1 MKNCRVAF
9 LFFFGVT
16 ALDGALAR
24 AQYGYA
30 GPSKGVSASAT
41 EMVSVKP
48 DKLRLLMQIK
58 AQGSDAKSALA
69 SMNEHKEKVKK
80 ELEAMKAD
88 KDTVVFSPIRA
99 STGDAESNGNSRRMM
114 QMQMQM
120 SQGRGGK
127 PTAPKPLPTVYTVTC
142 TVKAEWPLPVKEGD
156 ALALLPMTLKEQI
169 SSRDIAGE
177 KNKPKLGKAEQEQ
190 LDEMEAMMTEQY
202 SYGGDSNNANGP
214 IITFIAKV
222 PEELQQKATAATFR
236 KAVKE
241 IESTSGATGIKLG
254 KLTGVTSAS
263 AIQDRSEMYAASR
276 YGGAPNA
283 ISSSFLKEDSVNVSD
298 TNADELSYAVTVTVT
313 YDIE

>member
-1 MKNCRVAF
+1 MKNCKVAF
-9 LFFFGVT
+9 LFFFGLT
-16 ALDGALAR
+16 ALNGALAR
-24 AQYGYA
+24 AQYGYTA
-30 GPSKGVSASAT
+30 TSKGVSASAT
-41 EMVSVKP
+41 ERVSVKP

-58 AQGSDAKSALA
+58 AKGSDAKSALA

-80 ELEAMKAD
+80 ELDAMKAD
-88 KDTVVFSPIRA
+88 KETIVFSPIRA
-99 STGDAESNGNSRRMM
+99 STGDGDSNGNSRRMM

-190 LDEMEAMMTEQY
+190 LDEIEAMMTEQY
-202 SYGGDSNNANGP
+202 SYGDSNNANGP

-222 PEELQQKATAATFR
+222 SEELQQKATADAFK

-263 AIQDRSEMYAASR
+263 AVQDRAEMYAASR

-283 ISSSFLKEDSVNVSD
+283 ISSSFLKEDSVISVSD